1 MSPSDS
7 NPLLDAALLAQLS
20 TLQLDTNHRIAGA
33 LVGRHRSPKH
43 GSSIEFAEHKEYTQ
57 GDDIRHLDWKAYVKL
72 DRYYVKRFED
82 ETNLR
87 TFILLDTSGSMR
99 YGEGDQEKFRH
110 GCRLAAAL
118 AFLLLKQQDNV
129 GLVAFRDRIVNYAPP
144 RARSSYLKD
153 LTNILLSLKPEGETR
168 LLSGLEHLVEH
179 AKHRSLIFVISDFF
193 DSSSTFQKT
202 LSRLSTRH
210 DISLFH
216 VLHPDERQFPF
227 NEMTIFEALEGSKRV
242 IAEPQTIRDTYLRVM
257 ETFLENMRSLCVK
270 SGIQYN
276 LAQTEEPID
285 KILSKYRGSRGER
298 RQGGAHAV

>member
-57 GDDIRHLDWKAYVKL
+57 GDDIRHLDWKAYAKL

-118 AFLLLKQQDNV
+118 AFLLLL
-129 GLVAFRDRIVNYAPP
+129 LVLLHLDERALLFAHCMCCLFVYA
-144 RARSSYLKD
+144 
-153 LTNILLSLKPEGETR
+153 
-168 LLSGLEHLVEH
+168 V
-179 AKHRSLIFVISDFF
+179 
-193 DSSSTFQKT
+193 
-202 LSRLSTRH
+202 
-210 DISLFH
+210 SLF
-216 VLHPDERQFPF
+216 VCL
-227 NEMTIFEALEGSKRV
+227 
-242 IAEPQTIRDTYLRVM
+242 
-257 ETFLENMRSLCVK
+257 
-270 SGIQYN
+270 
-276 LAQTEEPID
+276 LAW
-285 KILSKYRGSRGER
+285 LAGWLVS
-298 RQGGAHAV
+298 